1 MIKQNEK
8 SMVKIKRFAGQVATI
23 IGEGNSIDVETDTC
37 FNNRK
42 QTGYEPSTQSF
53 SPVIEKTTGLNL
65 QIAMATTKMNRC
77 THENN
82 ICLLTHN
89 PDESIRQ

>member
-1 MIKQNEK
+1 MIEQKW
-8 SMVKIKRFAGQVATI
+8 KINGENQKFAGQVATI

-53 SPVIEKTTGLNL
+53 SPAIEKTTGLNL
-65 QIAMATTKMNRC
+65 RIAMATTNKLC
-77 THENN
+77 
-82 ICLLTHN
+82 
-89 PDESIRQ
+89 